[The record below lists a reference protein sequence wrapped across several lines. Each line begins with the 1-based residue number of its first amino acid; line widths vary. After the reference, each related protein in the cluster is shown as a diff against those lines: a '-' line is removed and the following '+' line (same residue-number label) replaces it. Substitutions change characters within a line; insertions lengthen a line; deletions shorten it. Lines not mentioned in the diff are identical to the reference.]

1 MFMTH
6 NKLEIIFSQTTF
18 ALWRYMPFENEFCYG
33 QVLCQYCS
41 DAIRNTNR
49 KTEWKNRNVVPIQK
63 KDDEN
68 CLKNYRPVSLLRNCG
83 KSFEKLIS
91 NEMFKSFIENELISP
106 NQNK

>member
-1 MFMTH
+1 M
-6 NKLEIIFSQTTF
+6 
-18 ALWRYMPFENEFCYG
+18 
-33 QVLCQYCS
+33 
-41 DAIRNTNR
+41 
-49 KTEWKNRNVVPIQK
+49 VPIQK

-68 CLKNYRPVSLLRNCG
+68 CLKNYHPVSLLRNCG